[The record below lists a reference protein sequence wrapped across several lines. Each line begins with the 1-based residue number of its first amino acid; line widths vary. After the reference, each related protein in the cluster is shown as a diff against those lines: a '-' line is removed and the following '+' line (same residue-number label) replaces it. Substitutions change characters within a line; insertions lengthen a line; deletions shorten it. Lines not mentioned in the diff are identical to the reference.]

1 MQSKMQCK
9 KDMALNANNVH
20 AIHQEDIGKGSYIW
34 LLTSSQHQFVDSF
47 RRRFVR
53 VHGEFVAI
61 RRAGG
66 GVMGAVTE
74 IYTEMVNAVK

>member
-1 MQSKMQCK
+1 MQEPHGIEREQCTRNTSGRYRK
-9 KDMALNANNVH
+9 KAH
-20 AIHQEDIGKGSYIW
+20 IW

-66 GVMGAVTE
+66 GVMGAVTG